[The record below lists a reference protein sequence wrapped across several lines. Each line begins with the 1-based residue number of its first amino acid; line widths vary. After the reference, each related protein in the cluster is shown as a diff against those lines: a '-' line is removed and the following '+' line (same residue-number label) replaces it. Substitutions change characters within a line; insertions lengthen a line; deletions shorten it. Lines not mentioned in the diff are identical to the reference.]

1 VECPAV
7 SSQQDLAGSPEV
19 FRSPG
24 SLILSWVWVVIAI
37 IALIDL
43 AVQARDH
50 SAVVMAVLVV
60 AITGAVYAC
69 ALRPRIVADARGI
82 TVENPL
88 RDHRVPWGAVERV
101 DAVNA
106 VGVHCVAAPGAAK
119 GKVVHSWAVQSSPR
133 SAQKAQFRARRARAG
148 QPAGYGAYPAEAQEA
163 LRRTFAE
170 STAHQLNE
178 RARRERA
185 AGAVGG
191 QPERRWAWAPIAAI
205 VVPLVALIVVVL
217 A

>member
-1 VECPAV
+1 
-7 SSQQDLAGSPEV
+7 
-19 FRSPG
+19 
-24 SLILSWVWVVIAI
+24 
-37 IALIDL
+37 
-43 AVQARDH
+43 
-50 SAVVMAVLVV
+50 MAVLVV

-88 RDHRVPWGAVERV
+88 RDHYVPWGAVERV

-133 SAQKAQFRARRARAG
+133 SAQRAQFRARRAQAG
-148 QPAGYGAYPAEAQEA
+148 QSAEYGRYPAEAQEA
-163 LRRTFAE
+163 LRRTLAE

-178 RARRERA
+178 RARRGRGPGAPRRGPRKARGA
-185 AGAVGG
+185 ASPPG
-191 QPERRWAWAPIAAI
+191 
-205 VVPLVALIVVVL
+205 
-217 A
+217 

>member
-1 VECPAV
+1 M
-7 SSQQDLAGSPEV
+7 SSQQDLAGSREV

-37 IALIDL
+37 VALIDL
-43 AVQARDH
+43 AVQARDQ

-60 AITGAVYAC
+60 AVTGAVYAC
-69 ALRPRIVADARGI
+69 ALRPRIVADAKGI

-88 RDHRVPWGAVERV
+88 RDHHVPWGAVERV

-106 VGVHCVAAPGAAK
+106 VAVHCVAAPGAAK

-133 SAQKAQFRARRARAG
+133 SAQRAQFRARRAQAG
-148 QPAGYGAYPAEAQEA
+148 QPAGYGNYPAEAQEA

-170 STAHQLNE
+170 STANQLNE
-178 RARRERA
+178 RVRRERA
-185 AGAVGG
+185 TGAAGG
-191 QPERRWAWAPIAAI
+191 QPEMRWAWASIAAI